1 MDYIKCVESF
11 VRTVTTGSFTAAA
24 DELGITPAM
33 VGKHVRE
40 LEKRTGC
47 QLIHRTTR
55 RQGLTDAGQR
65 FYQYGLQILATVR
78 EADGLANHLNDSVT
92 GILRISAPVT
102 YGHHV
107 LTPILS
113 RFLQLHPGVD
123 AEMVLS
129 DRKVDLI
136 EERFQLAVR
145 IGNINDD
152 GIIALPLPPYRMLLA
167 ASPEYLQRHGS
178 PSTPDDLKQ
187 HHCISFSQWRSD
199 HRWHLEG
206 PDGKHDIPI
215 TPRLMVDS
223 DEAIRQAAL
232 SGLGIV
238 LHSTLTLQR
247 DIDEDRLCPV
257 LPDYLPPE
265 RPMHLLR
272 LPVRPPLPAVSSFI
286 DFFLNAL
293 RPEPGT
299 F

>member
-223 DEAIRQAAL
+223 GEAIRQAAL

-247 DIDEDRLCPV
+247 DIDEGRLCPV